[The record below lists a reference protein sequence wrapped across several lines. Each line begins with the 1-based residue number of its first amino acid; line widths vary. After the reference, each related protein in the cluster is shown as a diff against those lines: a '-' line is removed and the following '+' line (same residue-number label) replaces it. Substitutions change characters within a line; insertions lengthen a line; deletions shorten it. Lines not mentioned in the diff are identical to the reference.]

1 MQLYK
6 SKNINQVKDL
16 DEQQYSNYTPE
27 QAIAFVEKFKCTSE
41 DDDYQKCFSEWRDDL
56 KSGEFRER

>member
-27 QAIAFVEKFKCTSE
+27 QAIAFVDKFKCTSGNSY
-41 DDDYQKCFSEWRDDL
+41 YQKYFSEWRDDL

>member
-1 MQLYK
+1 MQLQE
-6 SKNINQVKDL
+6 SKYIYQVKDL

-41 DDDYQKCFSEWRDDL
+41 DDDYQKWFSEWRDDL
-56 KSGEFRER
+56 RSGKIRER